1 MELRHLRYFVAV
13 SDTLHFGRA
22 AAYLQIAQP
31 SLSHQIR
38 QLETELQTTLLR
50 RTKRRVE
57 LTDAG
62 RLFLQEARDILGRAD
77 RAAMS
82 ARRAGGGV
90 GSRLRVG
97 IGFCMDQSTVIAAV
111 SRFSARQRDVQ
122 VEVTTL
128 SVPSQASALR
138 DRRLDVGFLR
148 PPVSDP
154 ALASEVLVREP
165 LVAAL
170 PRNHR
175 FASRERVAW
184 SAHVHEPFVLVPR
197 ETAPV
202 FHDAILTACRVAG
215 FVPRV
220 SHEADQLQMLLGIVA
235 TENAVA
241 LVPAAARKVRQHG
254 IVLRSLR
261 TPSPPLETVVAW
273 RRDDPSPLVAAFL
286 HAARGLSG
294 KRSRK
299 P

>member
-13 SDTLHFGRA
+13 ADALHFARA
-22 AAYLQIAQP
+22 AAHLQIAQP

-38 QLETELQTTLLR
+38 QLETELQTTLLL

-62 RLFLQEARDILGRAD
+62 RLFLEEARDILARAD

-82 ARRAGGGV
+82 ARHAGGGV
-90 GSRLRVG
+90 RSRLRVA
-97 IGFCMDQSTVIAAV
+97 IGYCMDQSVVINAV
-111 SRFSARQRDVQ
+111 SRFSARQREVQ

-138 DRRLDVGFLR
+138 DRRLDVGFMR
-148 PPVSDP
+148 PPVSDL

-165 LVAAL
+165 FVAVL

-175 FASRERVAW
+175 LASRKRVAL
-184 SAHVHEPFVLVPR
+184 SSLVHEPFVLVPR
-197 ETAPV
+197 ETVPV
-202 FHDAILTACRVAG
+202 FHDAVLTACRVAG
-215 FVPRV
+215 FMPRV
-220 SHEADQLQMLLGIVA
+220 SYEADHLPMLLGIVA
-235 TENAVA
+235 AENAVA

-254 IVLRSLR
+254 IVLRSLS
-261 TPSPPLETVVAW
+261 TLPSPLETVVAW

-286 HAARGLSG
+286 QATREVSN
-294 KRSRK
+294 SRPK
-299 P
+299 

>member
-13 SDTLHFGRA
+13 SDALHFGRA
-22 AAYLQIAQP
+22 AARLQIAQP

-38 QLETELQTTLLR
+38 QLETELQATLLQRTR
-50 RTKRRVE
+50 RHVA

-82 ARRAGGGV
+82 ARRAGAGG

-97 IGFCMDQSTVIAAV
+97 IGFCMDQSAVIKAV
-111 SRFSARQRDVQ
+111 SRFSARHRDVQ
-122 VEVTTL
+122 VELTTL

-148 PPVSDP
+148 PPVADP

-175 FASRERVAW
+175 FASRQRVAL
-184 SAHVHEPFVLVPR
+184 SALVHEPFVLVPR
-197 ETAPV
+197 ETIPV
-202 FHDAILTACRVAG
+202 LHDAMLTACRVAG

-241 LVPAAARKVRQHG
+241 LVPAAARKVRQRG

-273 RRDDPSPLVAAFL
+273 RRDDPSPLVVAFL
-286 HAARGLSG
+286 DAARRVSG
-294 KRSRK
+294 RRPK
-299 P
+299 